1 MTGGEAMTL
10 RSLKPARPAARVRG
24 VGVALI
30 QRAWIPLASS
40 ESFAF
45 SAAPK
50 CCSSS
55 MITRPRSANFT
66 SLEARAWVPTTTFNL
81 PLFSPSFASLVSAA
95 EAARDKLSTSIW
107 NGAKRLR
114 KVATC
119 CLAKTVVG
127 TAIATC
133 FPDSTTAAAAR
144 KATSVLPNPTSPQ
157 MTLSIGRPDARS
169 SRTSRTAFAWST
181 VVKYGKRATNLS

>member
-1 MTGGEAMTL
+1 M
-10 RSLKPARPAARVRG
+10 
-24 VGVALI
+24 ALI

-55 MITRPRSANFT
+55 MIIKPRSANLT
-66 SLEARAWVPTTTFNL
+66 SLEAKACVPTTTFNF

-95 EAARDKLSTSIW
+95 EAARDKRPTSIL

-144 KATSVLPNPTSPQ
+144 NATSVLPNPTSPQ
-157 MTLSIGRPDARS
+157 MTLSMGWPDARS
-169 SRTSRTAFAWST
+169 FRTSPTAFAWST